1 MRFAKLKDVEGANV
15 LVNPNAVASISE
27 AGDGDGDS
35 TTCIVSLLTGGKIY
49 VAMGADAVGRTLV
62 NAEK

>member
-27 AGDGDGDS
+27 AGDGDS
-35 TTCIVSLLTGGKIY
+35 TTCVVSLLTGGKIY
-49 VAMGADAVGRTLV
+49 AAMGADAVGRTLV